1 MNKFEEYY
9 INNNKCISLR
19 QKPEC
24 DYLRIS
30 NYLSEYQTE
39 QEKQQVLDNLGIT
52 SRLQDVFNTLN
63 EKFNQYV
70 TLKFLDEYFVKKV
83 DLYYP
88 EDEDDEDADF
98 ESLFDRDDSDYSS
111 GGGWKVD
118 DFLSLV
124 SLNPV
129 QNRIITEALNNKADI
144 STLDGYVSIDNLSKY
159 LGGYQLLLEAGFGIK
174 IEGNKISTTLDLNP
188 FIFVEK
194 LPTTGDPNKI
204 YLVPD
209 PEEEG
214 SYIQYNYS
222 VGKGWIELGKSN
234 LGGIFS
240 GYLTASEADNRYIKK
255 GEISNVATLTAIKE
269 ILKGYVKKSEVY
281 TPDQYNSDETSSEI
295 IDDIINNGGGSGVLP
310 DSGNGG
316 TVTVNI
322 TVDSFLNSGSQNPV
336 QNKVIVTALESK
348 QDKLEAGEGI
358 IIENGIISS
367 TFDTS
372 LYEFVT
378 TLPLTNIKTN
388 KIYLVEQPNSS
399 EFQEYVY
406 RDGQWKYKG
415 TRDLGVDLTKYLS
428 KEQAQNLYASKAD
441 LTGYITRN
449 EFNIATGGGINL
461 DQYATKEYVNSL
473 LSGLDKETLDKLLE
487 LKAELLKGDTAFS
500 QLTIALGSKANIADV
515 YTKSECDTLFQRAGN
530 FLTTEAFNGY
540 YNQLTNK
547 IDAIIVDQTLSAT
560 SENPVWNKTVT
571 KALEKKLSIDIA
583 ENTYVKKDDL
593 QNQLEELDLS
603 NKLKFKTI
611 NNNSILGEGN
621 ISIIVPQI
629 DETLTENSINPVSS
643 SGIYSFI
650 TYKLSS
656 KQHILTAG
664 RGISIQNDVI
674 SVIADSNPFIIVDS
688 RPETGQENK
697 LYLVKENQIYRQYL
711 YRNGEWLDQGIL
723 DFSIDLSAYLRIAD
737 ANFATPNDI
746 SSLRNWV
753 NTTFV
758 KKSDVY
764 TPEQQ
769 NTTSD
774 QLDISIGENTGST
787 SILPDDPN
795 HVSISSNYESN
806 IADGV
811 RTNVAVGNIT
821 VGTDSAQL
829 KGKSFSE
836 IFDRIFFK
844 EIWNNPNYRHNI
856 GISVSNKLVKVGTPI
871 QTPTITAEWNSEVL
885 PQSTISTQLKIR
897 KPNTQSNEDYIPG
910 ESYNIPGNYTFILIY
925 SYPEGEYEVT
935 SNYGNTKQVTLSS
948 GQGNFTETVQATYPW
963 YINNEEQSVLVP
975 INQSYTTEIFLTGS
989 PKISIPCESSIC
1001 TIQADLGLGYMD
1013 VNWTQ
1018 TTEVRNGV
1026 IYSVWTKE
1034 DAYLQDV
1041 KHKIT
1046 FTIYNI

>member
-24 DYLRIS
+24 DYLKIS

-88 EDEDDEDADF
+88 EDEDDEDAEF
-98 ESLFDRDDSDYSS
+98 ESLFERDDTDYSS

-118 DFLSLV
+118 DFLSSV

-174 IEGNKISTTLDLNP
+174 IEGNRISTTLDLNP

-194 LPTTGDPNKI
+194 LPATGDPNKI

-209 PEEEG
+209 SEENG

-222 VGKGWIELGKSN
+222 VGKGWIEIGKSN

-240 GYLTASEADNRYIKK
+240 GYLTASEADNRYMKK
-255 GEISNVATLTAIKE
+255 GEISNVATLSAIKE

-295 IDDIINNGGGSGVLP
+295 IDDFINNGGGSGVLP
-310 DSGNGG
+310 SGGG
-316 TVTVNI
+316 ETQVVNI

-336 QNKVIVTALESK
+336 QNKVIVAALQTK

-358 IIENGIISS
+358 VIENGVISS

-372 LYEFVT
+372 LFEFVT

-428 KEQAQNLYASKAD
+428 KEQAQNLYASKGD
-441 LTGYITRN
+441 LAAYITRN
-449 EFNIATGGGINL
+449 EFNQLVGGGINL
-461 DQYATKEYVNSL
+461 DQYATKEYVSNL
-473 LSGLDKETLDKLLE
+473 LSGLDKDTLDKLLE
-487 LKAELLKGDTAFS
+487 LKDGLLNADTAFS
-500 QLTIALGSKANIADV
+500 QLTIALGSKANVVDV
-515 YTKSECDTLFQRAGN
+515 YTKSECDSLFQRAGN
-530 FLTTEAFNGY
+530 FLTTDAFNGY
-540 YNQLTNK
+540 YNQLVNK
-547 IDAIIVDQTLSAT
+547 LDAIVVDQTLSAT
-560 SENPVWNKTVT
+560 SENPVWNKTIT
-571 KALEKKLSIDIA
+571 KALEKKLSTDIA
-583 ENTYVKKDDL
+583 ENTYVKKNDL
-593 QNQLEELDLS
+593 QSQLEELDISSRLQ
-603 NKLKFKTI
+603 FKTI

-621 ISIIVPQI
+621 ISIVVPSV

-650 TYKLSS
+650 TYELSS
-656 KQHILTAG
+656 KQHTLTPG
-664 RGISIQNDVI
+664 RGISIQNNVI
-674 SVIADSNPFIIVDS
+674 SVIADSNPFIITES
-688 RPETGQENK
+688 RPEVGQENK
-697 LYLVKENQIYRQYL
+697 LYLVKENQVYRQYL
-711 YRNGEWLDQGIL
+711 YRDGEWLDQGIL

-737 ANFATPNDI
+737 ANFATPNDV

-769 NTTSD
+769 NIVSEE
-774 QLDISIGENTGST
+774 LDISTGENTSGT
-787 SILPDDPN
+787 SILPEDPN
-795 HVSISSNYESN
+795 HITISSNYESN

-811 RTNVAVGNIT
+811 RTNVAIGNIT
-821 VGTDSAQL
+821 VGTDSTQL
-829 KGKSFSE
+829 KGKTFSE
-836 IFDRIFFK
+836 IFDRMFFK

-856 GISVSNKLVKVGTPI
+856 GISVSTKLVKVGTSI
-871 QTPTITAEWNSEVL
+871 QTPTVTAEWNSEVL
-885 PQSTISTQLKIR
+885 PQSTISTQLRIR
-897 KPNTQSNEDYIPG
+897 KPNTQSNEIYVPG
-910 ESYNIPGNYTFILIY
+910 DIYNVPGNYTFILIY

-935 SNYGNTKQVTLSS
+935 SNYGNTKQVTLAAGS
-948 GQGNFTETVQATYPW
+948 GNFTETVQATYPW
-963 YINNEEQSVLVP
+963 YINDEEQSILVP

-989 PKISIPCESSIC
+989 PKISIPCQSSIC

-1013 VNWTQ
+1013 VNWTR

-1026 IYSVWTKE
+1026 TYSVWTKE
-1034 DAYLQDV
+1034 DSYLQDV